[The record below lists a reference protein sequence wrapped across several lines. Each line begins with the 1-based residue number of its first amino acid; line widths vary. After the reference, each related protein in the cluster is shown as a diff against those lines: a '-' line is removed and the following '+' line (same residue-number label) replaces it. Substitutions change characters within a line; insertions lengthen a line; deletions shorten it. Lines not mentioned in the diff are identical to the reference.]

1 MTPAEEGDRAIV
13 VPLRGGGRAAIDPGQ
28 ISVGSR
34 VVLLRD
40 RTGRASV
47 AHIASP
53 SLGDTVALY
62 PIQAGGRVCLT
73 PLGGGGAVVVV
84 PPLQGFTTTTIGP
97 DTVLFRITH
106 HPDHTAA
113 RIVQRNDRFPTDL
126 EDGELV
132 YEGAQTQILRD
143 IDPLEQ
149 YYYSA
154 WGKTN
159 TRYSDEYLTQ
169 LISSVTGV
177 TLPYMIHDGYSWF
190 DRPVSFGPYT
200 FWWDGTGEVLID
212 ANDPSLHPRAVSLF
226 GTAAAVTNQGSVTV
240 AWGGEAWIYKKFDIT
255 PILTP
260 GANTLRLDLVETQP
274 GWRCG
279 FNSEAWINQYPLP

>member
-13 VPLRGGGRAAIDPGQ
+13 VPLRGGGRVAIDPGQ

-40 RTGRASV
+40 RTGRAS
-47 AHIASP
+47 AARIASP

-73 PLGGGGAVVVV
+73 PLGGGVAVVVV
-84 PPLQGFTTTTIGP
+84 PPLQGFTATTASLE
-97 DTVLFRITH
+97 TVLFRITH

-132 YEGAQTQILRD
+132 YEGAQTQISRS

-169 LISSVTGV
+169 RVVPVGSV
-177 TLPYMIHDGYSWF
+177 TLPHMISNGYTWF
-190 DRPVSFGPYT
+190 DWPVYYGPYI

-212 ANDPSLHPRAVSLF
+212 ANDPFHPRTVSLW
-226 GTAAAVTNQGSVTV
+226 GTATAVTGQGSVTV
-240 AWGGEAWIYKKFDIT
+240 AWGIQSWVYKKFDIT
-255 PILTP
+255 PILAP
-260 GANTLRLDLVETQP
+260 GFNSLRLNIVETQP
-274 GWRCG
+274 GWGCG
-279 FNSEAWINQYPLP
+279 FNSGAWINQHPLP

>member
-13 VPLRGGGRAAIDPGQ
+13 VPLRGGGRVAIDPGQ

-47 AHIASP
+47 ARIASP

-62 PIQAGGRVCLT
+62 PTQAGGRVCLT
-73 PLGGGGAVVVV
+73 PLGGGAVVAV
-84 PPLQGFTTTTIGP
+84 PPLQGFTITTIGP
-97 DTVLFRITH
+97 ETVLFRITR

-113 RIVQRNDRFPTDL
+113 RIVQRNDRFPTDP

-132 YEGAQTQILRD
+132 YEGAQTQILRS
-143 IDPLEQ
+143 IDPLEE

-169 LISSVTGV
+169 RVVPVGGV
-177 TLPYMIHDGYSWF
+177 TLPYKIHDGYSWF
-190 DRPVSFGPYT
+190 GQPRHFGPYI
-200 FWWDGTGEVLID
+200 FRWDGTGEVLID
-212 ANDPSLHPRAVSLF
+212 ANDPKHPRTVSLW
-226 GTAAAVTNQGSVTV
+226 GTATAVTKRGSVTV
-240 AWGGEAWIYKKFDIT
+240 AWGSTSWVYKKFDIT
-255 PILTP
+255 PILAP
-260 GANTLRLDLVETQP
+260 GSNSLRLDIVETQP

-279 FNSEAWINQYPLP
+279 FNSDAWIKQYPLS

>member
-47 AHIASP
+47 ARIASP

-62 PIQAGGRVCLT
+62 PVQAGGRVCLT
-73 PLGGGGAVVVV
+73 PLGGGGTVAAV
-84 PPLQGFTTTTIGP
+84 PPLQGFTI
-97 DTVLFRITH
+97 TVINLETVRFRITH

-113 RIVQRNDRFPTDL
+113 RIVQRNDRFPTDP

-132 YEGAQTQILRD
+132 YEGAQTQISRS

-169 LISSVTGV
+169 RVVPTEGV
-177 TLPYMIHDGYSWF
+177 TLPHRISDGYTWF
-190 DRPVSFGPYT
+190 DWPVYYGPYV

-212 ANDPSLHPRAVSLF
+212 ANESLHPRTVSLW
-226 GTAAAVTNQGSVTV
+226 GTATAVTNRGSVTV
-240 AWGGEAWIYKKFDIT
+240 AWSYQSFIFKKFDIT
-255 PILTP
+255 PILAP
-260 GANTLRLDLVETQP
+260 GFNSLKLNIVETEP
-274 GWRCG
+274 GWGCG
-279 FNSEAWINQYPLP
+279 FNSEAWIDQHPLP